1 LEEAEREFTS
11 IRKENERLKTKILSD
26 KTFLAMVVHELK
38 HPIEALASQHGMLE
52 EQVKKISKRV
62 EELSALLYELVE
74 LDAEDL
80 PAMSLRNRSMN
91 PTNLLQK

>member
-11 IRKENERLKTKILSD
+11 IRKENERLKTKILSE

-38 HPIEALASQHGMLE
+38 HPIEALTFQHGMLE

-62 EELSALLYELVE
+62 EELSAHLYELVE